1 MKETKIVIVSLLLLA
16 LVGCGSNNAD
26 EIKSLSKENEDL
38 KLKLETLETTLKSY
52 EKGDSFTFKD
62 EVEST
67 FRVVDKIDSIDD
79 VNFLV
84 VRNPDTDHNSMMLLE
99 IDDKEIFDSI
109 EVDKEYDMKVY
120 YIFVVEEENQHSR
133 VEITFLEMVE

>member
-1 MKETKIVIVSLLLLA
+1 M
-16 LVGCGSNNAD
+16 
-26 EIKSLSKENEDL
+26 
-38 KLKLETLETTLKSY
+38 SY

-84 VRNPDTDHNSMMLLE
+84 VTNPDADHNSMMLLE

>member
-99 IDDKEIFDSI
+99 IDDNEIFDSI